1 MLRVTSCPVHFLA
14 IPELLLFF
22 TASRFALFSVMA
34 HPSRSHNSQSESE
47 NLFPLPVVD
56 QVLEVYGRQPDLSPD
71 AMELSCSGNGPV
83 LSQTGGASELP
94 TLTAWSP
101 CSGEPPST
109 PNALTASAS
118 PTVMPYTASPSPTS
132 CSPVSVA
139 AQTAEFVWTVEW
151 TRLLILTYQEH
162 QYKFQDFNFKK
173 KIIWQA
179 IHTDMLTATSV
190 VPQPTIAQIENK
202 WKTLLAAYKRTR
214 DHNNISGKC
223 RRGCAF
229 QEELDEV
236 LCSKANIRSKVKDI
250 VGKVVTLQDSS
261 EDEGDQV
268 KTIPGKRKASEA
280 ESTGPNEKKQ
290 KLEST
295 GKQKSES
302 TGKKGKLTETRSRRS
317 DLEPLQKEFAES
329 REQSRREARER
340 HDSKMEK
347 LDRMNN
353 ILERLVDKL

>member
-14 IPELLLFF
+14 IPELLLFC

-34 HPSRSHNSQSESE
+34 DPSRSQNSQSESE

-56 QVLEVYGRQPDLSPD
+56 QVLEVYGRQPDLSLD

-101 CSGEPPST
+101 CSTEPPST

-118 PTVMPYTASPSPTS
+118 PTGMPYTASPSPKS

-139 AQTAEFVWTVEW
+139 AHTAEFVWTVEW

-162 QYKFQDFNFKK
+162 QYKFQDIHFKK
-173 KIIWQA
+173 NIIWQA
-179 IHTDMLTATSV
+179 IHKDMLAAKSV

-202 WKTLLAAYKRTR
+202 WKTLLAAYKRTK
-214 DHNNISGKC
+214 DHNNISGNC

-229 QEELDEV
+229 QEELDKV
-236 LCSKANIRSKVKDI
+236 LCSKANIRPKVKGT
-250 VGKVVTLQDSS
+250 VGKVVTLQDST

-280 ESTGPNEKKQ
+280 ESTGPNEKK
-290 KLEST
+290 K
-295 GKQKSES
+295 KSES

-317 DLEPLQKEFAES
+317 DLEALQKEFAES
-329 REQSRREARER
+329 REQSRREVRER